1 MIVSL
6 IDEIIGVD
14 TQQGNNLKQAVK
26 NYFETKPINVKL
38 VSNTNMDF
46 NYAKVSRARPQ
57 DKEMETALEKYN
69 KKIKKNIDKLKEK
82 NQYCG
87 VSG

>member
-1 MIVSL
+1 
-6 IDEIIGVD
+6 
-14 TQQGNNLKQAVK
+14 
-26 NYFETKPINVKL
+26 
-38 VSNTNMDF
+38 MDF